1 MLLPLFS
8 SLVASLF
15 ILSAAEPPQ
24 AKKEPNLEQVSHAFG
39 YYIAKN
45 LIHPDLSP
53 LSVDAVIQ
61 GIRDRASGKE
71 IELSEEAYEKAL
83 SRLHDT
89 AYQRLMDKNTKEAT
103 SQLKIQSAKADI
115 CTLGDKVQ
123 YSIERTGIGE
133 TVEEHATPLVHF
145 KASHPDG
152 TIFNQSKDG
161 EPVPLNLD
169 ETYPGFAK
177 AIAGMKEGEKRRVF
191 LHPDEVP
198 GLGDE
203 QHPGSLVIFDI
214 EVVKAQAPAGHDLME
229 ERAGIEKE
237 LEKALAIQ

>member
-1 MLLPLFS
+1 MLLAFA
-8 SLVASLF
+8 ASLF
-15 ILSAAEPPQ
+15 ILSASKPPE
-24 AKKEPNLEQVSHAFG
+24 ATKEPNLEQVSHAFG

-53 LSVDAVIQ
+53 LNVDAVIR
-61 GIRDRASGKE
+61 GIRDRSSGKE
-71 IELSEEAYEKAL
+71 IELSEEEYEKAL
-83 SRLHDT
+83 SRIHDS
-89 AYQRLMDKNTKEAT
+89 AYQRLMDKNAQEAT
-103 SQLKIQSAKADI
+103 SQLKMQSVKADI
-115 CTLGDKVQ
+115 CALGDKIQ
-123 YSIERTGIGE
+123 YSIERTGIGQK
-133 TVEEHATPLVHF
+133 VEEHATPLIHF

-152 TIFNQSKDG
+152 TIFNQSKAG

-177 AIAGMKEGEKRRVF
+177 AVTGMKEGERRRVF

-203 QHPGSLVIFDI
+203 QHPGTLVIFDV
-214 EVVKAQAPAGHDLME
+214 EVVKAQAPVGHDLIE
-229 ERAGIEKE
+229 EKAGIEKE